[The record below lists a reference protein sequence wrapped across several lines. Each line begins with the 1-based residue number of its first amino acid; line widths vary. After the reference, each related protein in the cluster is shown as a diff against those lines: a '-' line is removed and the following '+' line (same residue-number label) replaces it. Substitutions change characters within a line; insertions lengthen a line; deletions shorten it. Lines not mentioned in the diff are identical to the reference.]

1 MRFRAGGRSMTPT
14 IDDGEV
20 LIVAPSTAHDVDVA
34 DVVFCQTRSR
44 SVAHRVLSIGKDGS
58 GAPHLT
64 LCGDASLESDRPV
77 AAAEVR
83 GRVIAVERAG
93 QHVDMEVTAG
103 LLGRLAIVAA
113 FELRRS
119 LRRWRAR
126 AWLGP
131 LAPTRA
137 AG

>member
-1 MRFRAGGRSMTPT
+1 MTPT

-20 LIVAPSTAHDVDVA
+20 LIVAPVAARQVDVA
-34 DVVFCQTRSR
+34 DVVFCRTGSR
-44 SVAHRVLSIGKDGS
+44 SVAHRVLSIDR
-58 GAPHLT
+58 GAASPPQLA

-77 AAAEVR
+77 TAEQVR

-93 QHVDMEVTAG
+93 RRVDVEVTVG

-119 LRRWRAR
+119 IRRWRAR
-126 AWLGP
+126 ARPGP
-131 LAPTRA
+131 LAPIRA
-137 AG
+137 VG

>member
-1 MRFRAGGRSMTPT
+1 MTPT
-14 IDDGEV
+14 IEDSEV
-20 LIVAPSTAHDVDVA
+20 LIVAPAAAHEIDVA
-34 DVVFCQTRSR
+34 DVVFCQTRAR
-44 SVAHRVLSIGKDGS
+44 SMAHRVLSINGGTA
-58 GAPHLT
+58 GERQLT
-64 LCGDASLESDRPV
+64 LCGDASLEIDRPV
-77 AAAEVR
+77 TAEQVR

-93 QHVDMEVTAG
+93 RRIDVEVKAG
-103 LLGRLAIVAA
+103 FLGRLAVVTA

>member
-1 MRFRAGGRSMTPT
+1 MTPT
-14 IDDGEV
+14 IGDGDV
-20 LIVAPSTAHDVDVA
+20 LIVAPAAAHEIGVA

-44 SVAHRVLSIGKDGS
+44 SMAHRVLSVGKDAA
-58 GAPHLT
+58 GAHRLT
-64 LCGDASLESDRPV
+64 LCGDASLEIDRPV
-77 AAAEVR
+77 SAAEVR
-83 GRVIAVERAG
+83 GRVTAVERGG
-93 QHVDMEVTAG
+93 QRVDVEVTAG